1 MELTI
6 HGKQMDVGAALRT
19 HVQEKIEDLTQK
31 YFNHTAFATITFSR
45 EGHGHPRTR
54 AHISMQ
60 LGKNIMV
67 VADAVET
74 DPYVAFDAAAAKASK
89 QLRRYKRRLRDH
101 HERLEQT
108 PETEILK
115 ARKYVLAMGE
125 AEDAANENF
134 DEVENGKDPVIIAE
148 MTTDIQTMTVSEA
161 VMRMDL
167 AGLGAMLFRN
177 ASHNN
182 LNVVY
187 RRPDG
192 NVGWIDPENAEVMA
206 KSKTM
211 VS

>member
-1 MELTI
+1 M
-6 HGKQMDVGAALRT
+6 
-19 HVQEKIEDLTQK
+19 
-31 YFNHTAFATITFSR
+31 
-45 EGHGHPRTR
+45 
-54 AHISMQ
+54 
-60 LGKNIMV
+60 
-67 VADAVET
+67 
-74 DPYVAFDAAAAKASK
+74 
-89 QLRRYKRRLRDH
+89 RRYKRRLRDH

-115 ARKYVLAMGE
+115 ARKYVLATDGD
-125 AEDAANENF
+125 DAANENF
-134 DEVENGKDPVIIAE
+134 DEAENGKDPVVIAE

-192 NVGWIDPENAEVMA
+192 NVGWIDPENAGVMA
-206 KSKTM
+206 KGKKIAS
-211 VS
+211 S